1 MEASDKDIN
10 YDHLAQICTQFNI
23 GKPIDNPTRM
33 HGGLLHTMWK
43 INTEKSSYAIKQISK
58 DIDLTNDKIIQ
69 NYNLSE
75 EIADHFKRL
84 GILAVSAI
92 KKLMIID
99 KIGYFVYPWIDAKA
113 ALIPSESQALK
124 IATILKKIHAI
135 NLNLPGISEPEFAT
149 HSSQEITKLFNKANL
164 TDLDKFLIAN
174 KDYIEVIPHLKQNL
188 VISHGDLDPKNVLW
202 DSQDNPYLI
211 DWESAKLLNFTYEII
226 NTSLDFCDITDN
238 FNQELFIKMLK
249 AYGTLNKNEIKYAFA
264 GVLGNWI
271 NWLIYNINRS
281 FSENEETKKLG
292 ANQVHKTMDIIL
304 KVQNLIP
311 SLMEIIET
319 L

>member
-1 MEASDKDIN
+1 MN
-10 YDHLAQICTQFNI
+10 YNHLIQICTYFNI
-23 GKPIDNPTRM
+23 GKPIDNPTRV

-43 INTEKSSYAIKQISK
+43 VNTEKSSYAIKQISQ

-75 EIADHFKRL
+75 EIADHFKHY
-84 GILAVSAI
+84 GIPAISAI

-124 IATILKKIHAI
+124 IAAILKKIHSI
-135 NLNLPGISEPEFAT
+135 NLSLPEISEPEFAT
-149 HSSQEITKLFNKANL
+149 HSSQEITELFSKANL
-164 TDLDKFLIAN
+164 SDLDTILIAN
-174 KDYIEVIPHLKQNL
+174 EAYIEVISYLKQNL

-202 DSQDNPYLI
+202 DNQNNPHLI
-211 DWESAKLLNFTYEII
+211 DWESARLLKSTYEII
-226 NTSLDFCDITDN
+226 NTSLDFCDIADNN

-271 NWLIYNINRS
+271 NWLVYNINRS
-281 FSENEETKKLG
+281 FSEDEGIKKLC
-292 ANQVHKTMDIIL
+292 AEQVHKTMDIIL
-304 KVQNLIP
+304 KVQNLMP
-311 SLMEIIET
+311 RLMEIVET